1 MSRETGDFEELV
13 VNYTE
18 SINEALKPYSL
29 QDVRYNFIDARDY
42 LDGTLDPDLEELV
55 ELSRFKDFTS
65 NLNEFIDEKGLLA
78 KLDTPI
84 KVIINSIDSTLNSLS
99 GKETDQYL
107 ISLLDRVY
115 KRTNYT
121 INQIE
126 KKSKHIVKENLNT
139 FVAYGYNI
147 AQNIGNEDFVF
158 NEFEFEQKL
167 EEVGLVI
174 NDEINKLLETES
186 QDLAEGIRDVL
197 ESDLGKIYIKAIS
210 KEPEYNHL
218 DLTSKDN
225 TNNFLKVI
233 DSISRPGVR
242 NFF

>member
-126 KKSKHIVKENLNT
+126 KN
-139 FVAYGYNI
+139 
-147 AQNIGNEDFVF
+147 QNI
-158 NEFEFEQKL
+158 
-167 EEVGLVI
+167 
-174 NDEINKLLETES
+174 LLKR
-186 QDLAEGIRDVL
+186 I
-197 ESDLGKIYIKAIS
+197 
-210 KEPEYNHL
+210 
-218 DLTSKDN
+218 
-225 TNNFLKVI
+225 
-233 DSISRPGVR
+233 
-242 NFF
+242 